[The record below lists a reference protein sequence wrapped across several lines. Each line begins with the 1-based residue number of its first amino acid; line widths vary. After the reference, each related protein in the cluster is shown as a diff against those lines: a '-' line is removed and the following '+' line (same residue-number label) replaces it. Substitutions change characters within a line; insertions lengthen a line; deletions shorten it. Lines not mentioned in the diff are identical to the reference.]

1 MPAHTQVPYTTLEVT
16 PVPLEIQL
24 YGECGNAEPELFF
37 RDDVRSQHKA
47 LSICGQ
53 CPVQKLCLSY
63 ALDNEEYGVWGGTT
77 ESQRVALRGKTKLVT
92 PEQRRHA
99 AMIREAIATGNRT
112 VREIAAAHE
121 VTERTVYRYKARMRQ
136 DGLLPLGH
144 ENDLATKRSE
154 LISLSMAACPQVSHS
169 ETVDASSEVA

>member
-112 VREIAAAHE
+112 VRD
-121 VTERTVYRYKARMRQ
+121 KARMRQ